1 MLRLLHLLAPMTTA
15 SSALRCPSPHPE
27 GHRWHKSLS
36 LRGVCLPTIAFI
48 SNYFLAWPH
57 KKNVSEVQTSLFSG
71 LGGPGI
77 VMATAS
83 PGLHPKPPLS
93 LAQELKAGGC
103 RVLVLPVWAQTTRPD
118 PHPGHCIAW
127 PGEWLLWALFSPRGA
142 MGVLQFGK
150 APPSLPACL
159 SPCLLPPQVRR
170 GKQDQGQEGER

>member
-118 PHPGHCIAW
+118 SPWSLHCLAWGVAAVGTFQSPGCHGGAPVW
-127 PGEWLLWALFSPRGA
+127 KSPT
-142 MGVLQFGK
+142 L
-150 APPSLPACL
+150 PPCLPK
-159 SPCLLPPQVRR
+159 PCLLPPQVRR